1 MYMKRL
7 LLIAAGI
14 ALVSSVYAQDEIFR
28 TLASGTGIYQGTNA
42 ASKPIYVTEDIFGH
56 DLVAAALKVPLGTVL
71 SNEVLALQIDC
82 TSTTASL
89 VAFDKTNSTVLATIA
104 VCSNLSIVQQQDVD
118 TTPFPNREHF
128 VGQFAVTPGNNLLGG
143 SLTIAGRLQLNPT
156 NGCPQ
161 AIRLRVDP
169 LDHLFKDM
177 DASNADDLKDKEI
190 RRAGVAHAVGTVNL
204 IFDDGTTNQVLLPFV
219 GLSIRRQLE

>member
-42 ASKPIYVTEDIFGH
+42 ASKPVYVTEEIFGH
-56 DLVAAALKVPLGTVL
+56 DLVSAVLGVPLGTSL

-82 TSTTASL
+82 ASTTASL
-89 VAFDKTNSTVLATIA
+89 VAFEKTNSTILATIA

-118 TTPFPNREHF
+118 TTMFPNREHF
-128 VGQFAVTPGNNLLGG
+128 VGQFAVTPGHNPLGG
-143 SLTIAGRLQLNPT
+143 SLMIAGRLQLNPT

-161 AIRLRVDP
+161 AIRLKVDP

-177 DASNADDLKDKEI
+177 DTTSSDDPRSLLSRAE
-190 RRAGVAHAVGTVNL
+190 RR
-204 IFDDGTTNQVLLPFV
+204 
-219 GLSIRRQLE
+219 LEEARGALERPVVS